1 MFFGLTR
8 TAIPKQRGQA
18 IDSAR
23 ALFETVLR
31 QNEAVGCLI
40 SLYRATRKNASP
52 EKWDY
57 CQLGIRGFSHDD
69 KPTYQDLASHL
80 NLSHTVHLL

>member
-1 MFFGLTR
+1 MLFGLTR
-8 TAIPKQRGQA
+8 TAIPKQQGQA

-40 SLYRATRKNASP
+40 SLDRATRKNASP

-57 CQLGIRGFSHDD
+57 CQLGIRVSHMTIRRLLGTWRG
-69 KPTYQDLASHL
+69 KRASAP
-80 NLSHTVHLL
+80 

>member
-18 IDSAR
+18 IDSSR

-57 CQLGIRGFSHDD
+57 CQLGITVSHM
-69 KPTYQDLASHL
+69 TISRLHGSWRV
-80 NLSHTVHLL
+80 T

>member
-8 TAIPKQRGQA
+8 TAIPKRQGQA

-40 SLYRATRKNASP
+40 SLYGATRKNASP

-57 CQLGIRGFSHDD
+57 CELGIKVSHMMIRRLHG
-69 KPTYQDLASHL
+69 TWRV
-80 NLSHTVHLL
+80 T